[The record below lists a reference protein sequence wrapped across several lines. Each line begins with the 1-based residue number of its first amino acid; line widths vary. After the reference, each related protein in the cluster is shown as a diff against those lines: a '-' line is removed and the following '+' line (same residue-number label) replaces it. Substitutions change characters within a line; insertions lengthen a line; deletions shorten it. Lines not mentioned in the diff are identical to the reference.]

1 MLTIYRTTLFV
12 MSLTVILPLK
22 AATAVTGYLSA
33 EQRQIATL
41 LPPPPSTDTPQNR
54 ADLQAVLAI
63 QANRT
68 AEQIAKAKRDDHL
81 EDAAFPFAREIFG
94 PTFTVD
100 RHPLTAALF
109 RRVYQDFEQSLMPA
123 KAFYGRPRPYE
134 ADSRVKPLLPPP
146 EGDSYPSG
154 HAMDS
159 YLTALLLA
167 QMVPE
172 KRSALFERA
181 ASNAQS
187 RVIAGVHY
195 PSDLE
200 GGKLAATALAAR
212 LLANPQLQADL
223 QRARVEVRANLQL

>member
-1 MLTIYRTTLFV
+1 MIT
-12 MSLTVILPLK
+12 
-22 AATAVTGYLSA
+22 
-33 EQRQIATL
+33 
-41 LPPPPSTDTPQNR
+41 
-54 ADLQAVLAI
+54 
-63 QANRT
+63 
-68 AEQIAKAKRDDHL
+68 
-81 EDAAFPFAREIFG
+81 EDAAFPFARDIFG

-123 KAFYGRPRPYE
+123 KAFYGRQRPYE
-134 ADSRVKPLLPPP
+134 ADRRVKPLLPPP

-159 YLTALLLA
+159 YLTAILLA

-212 LLANPQLQADL
+212 LLANPQLQANL
-223 QRARVEVRANLQL
+223 QRAARYAPTCSYNVGE

>member
-1 MLTIYRTTLFV
+1 MLAIYRITLF
-12 MSLTVILPLK
+12 ILPLVLTSPLN
-22 AATAVTGYLSA
+22 AAIVTSYLIP
-33 EQRQIATL
+33 EQLQLTEL
-41 LPPPPSTDTPQNR
+41 LPPPPVAGSPQEH
-54 ADLQAVLAI
+54 ADLQTVLDI
-63 QANRT
+63 QAHRT
-68 AEQIAKAKRDDHL
+68 PEQVAKAKQDDHL
-81 EDAAFPFAREIFG
+81 EDAVFPFARDIFG
-94 PTFTVD
+94 PSFTLEH
-100 RHPLTAALF
+100 HPLTAELF
-109 RRVYQDFEQSLMPA
+109 RRVTLDLDQSLMPA
-123 KAFYGRPRPYE
+123 KAFYGRARPYE

-159 YLTALLLA
+159 HLMAILLT

-172 KRSALFERA
+172 KRNALFERA

-212 LLANPQLQADL
+212 LLSNPQLQTDL
-223 QRARVEVRANLQL
+223 KRAQEEIRANLQP